1 MDMHTDDEQPQAEEL
16 GDDYSGEVSRDVCL
30 DEAIDGHC
38 THKLCWRKHDAESIK
53 QFKAALGTKRW
64 EKQKQWWNRWK
75 TQQICGRRRPSTP
88 TADDTDEAEVD
99 TDKAEINKGSEHKG
113 AKKGGVYTVCCTPQC
128 MATVLEAKVD
138 RT

>member
-1 MDMHTDDEQPQAEEL
+1 MEE
-16 GDDYSGEVSRDVCL
+16 
-30 DEAIDGHC
+30 
-38 THKLCWRKHDAESIK
+38 
-53 QFKAALGTKRW
+53 
-64 EKQKQWWNRWK
+64 
-75 TQQICGRRRPSTP
+75 
-88 TADDTDEAEVD
+88 TADPRRAKAEHSDTDEAEVD